1 MEGLEDALL
10 LPPPAPQGLDTHDS
24 THIEEDS
31 DEPEWDLYHPVGAS
45 SPVVDGHEEHQP
57 GLGKDGEDGE
67 EEPGEQQAGHLAP
80 QAEEHGGGED
90 TEEEVAGSQD
100 IGGHREGDFGLNDP
114 PELDGEGD
122 PVEEGRGEAEG
133 DGGGEEGAAA
143 PLQHRHRRARGA
155 GAAGASAFQES

>member
-1 MEGLEDALL
+1 M
-10 LPPPAPQGLDTHDS
+10 
-24 THIEEDS
+24 
-31 DEPEWDLYHPVGAS
+31 
-45 SPVVDGHEEHQP
+45 GHKRAFIN
-57 GLGKDGEDGE
+57 GYKRGCR
-67 EEPGEQQAGHLAP
+67 
-80 QAEEHGGGED
+80 
-90 TEEEVAGSQD
+90 T
-100 IGGHREGDFGLNDP
+100 GDCTFGLNDP